1 MTGSADVLEV
11 IDRLEAAGIDVWI
24 DGGWGVD
31 ALVGE
36 QTREHDDVDLVVP
49 LARVGDAC
57 AALAGLGYNLTLDWL
72 PTRCQLRDGEGRGVD
87 FHPVAFAGDG
97 SAVQA
102 ARDGGSYEYP
112 AQGFTGRGAIA
123 GRAVRCLSAEV
134 QVRHHTG
141 YKPTDVDRRDMRLLR
156 DRLGVELPELYEDR

>member
-1 MTGSADVLEV
+1 VTSAANVLAV
-11 IDRLEAAGIDVWI
+11 LDRLEGAGIDVWI
-24 DGGWGVD
+24 DGGWGID

-49 LARVGDAC
+49 LASVGEAC
-57 AALAGLGYNLTLDWL
+57 GVLAELGFNLTLDWL
-72 PTRCQLRDGEGRGVD
+72 PTRCQLRDGEGRAVD
-87 FHPVAFAGDG
+87 LHPVAFARDG

-141 YKPTDVDRRDMRLLR
+141 YRPTDVDRRDMQLLR
-156 DRLGVELPELYEDR
+156 NRLGVELPGLYGDR